1 MNDRNSGD
9 IVEEDLVKLL
19 QHFIHTAHRANSKDD
34 TKGLLYTDDC
44 EQLFN
49 KDYAYTV
56 IPNLNGELCCHY
68 PYKVFVLEYEKQM
81 VSHNNVTNT
90 EVYENLLDNGKLK
103 QFFWAARSARC
114 RGRFVV
120 PVILFE
126 GKQICRSGTL
136 STGMEMFGRIGI
148 DFFMSSDSGSPT
160 PSSSISTMEQAK
172 DGQSEWPSHD
182 KIRGHDIKL
191 LKYLKIN
198 YICDLMVEK
207 KKVKYYM
214 RVASSEKV
222 DKESRYSDFCLLSLP
237 YPGCEF
243 FKEWKE
249 HAYCGQEVR
258 YDWSQPSIDAA
269 LDIPNEL
276 YSLTD
281 VHWEFYK
288 DWDLL
293 LLTKNYFKLLV
304 SLIREG
310 SSGILVHCISGW
322 DRTPLYISLLRLSL
336 WADGAIHQSL
346 KPEEILYLTI
356 AYDWYLFGHCLPD
369 RLDKGEE
376 IFRFCFHFLKFITSD
391 DYSVYSGSK
400 QKSRES
406 SRPSSQAIPEDLK
419 VDILDSVF
427 DHHSE
432 AVPEKAAVQK
442 ELQKEQLGEISKFP
456 QKVPHENTTD
466 KPVDSEI
473 TVTDSNLL
481 TSESN
486 PTAMSTS
493 PSGAQVFLSEDT
505 QSAAYIHHK
514 VPHTGGDPCATGD
527 TGPSGLTTTST
538 TSGGNVSSVSISD
551 ALQCHQLEQK
561 LAQCGVG
568 VGDSRD
574 PAKNE
579 SATSCKSCC
588 IDIAPNARCSSCHHH
603 QQHHRMSSPPN
614 HLDSVTHYTPG
625 WFSSPAHSAHIS
637 SPATLTHSLSEENVP
652 SRSSRLACVRNMFFH
667 AYSIAESSSMATN
680 TTNTTSSTSSSMFD
694 SLTEGFRWGSL
705 KSDDP

>member
-1 MNDRNSGD
+1 MSGLKNRE

-19 QHFIHTAHRANSKDD
+19 QHFIHTSHRANSKDD
-34 TKGLLYTDDC
+34 AKGLLYTDDC
-44 EQLFN
+44 ERLFN

-81 VSHNNVTNT
+81 VSNKELSNGQDSD
-90 EVYENLLDNGKLK
+90 VYENLLDIGKLK

-136 STGMEMFGRIGI
+136 STGMEMFGRVGI
-148 DFFMSSDSGSPT
+148 DFFLSSDSSAT
-160 PSSSISTMEQAK
+160 ASNISNLEQGK

-249 HAYCGQEVR
+249 HAYCGQEVK
-258 YDWSQPSIDAA
+258 YDWNQPSIDAA

-293 LLTKNYFKLLV
+293 LLTKNYFKLLI

-369 RLDKGEE
+369 RIDKGEE

-391 DYSVYSGSK
+391 DFSVYSGGSK
-400 QKSRES
+400 RKSNNT
-406 SRPSSQAIPEDLK
+406 SRPSSQAFPEDMK
-419 VDILDSVF
+419 ADFLDSVF
-427 DHHSE
+427 HNNE
-432 AVPEKAAVQK
+432 GNAEKEPEKELEK
-442 ELQKEQLGEISKFP
+442 ELVVEISEFP
-456 QKVPHENTTD
+456 QEN
-466 KPVDSEI
+466 KNENSAGNKENGEV

-481 TSESN
+481 PGSYSSSS
-486 PTAMSTS
+486 MSTS
-493 PSGAQVFLSEDT
+493 PSGAQIFLSEDT

-514 VPHTGGDPCATGD
+514 VPNTTDNTATA
-527 TGPSGLTTTST
+527 TST
-538 TSGGNVSSVSISD
+538 SLT
-551 ALQCHQLEQK
+551 AEKLHCQQLQRK
-561 LAQCGVG
+561 LAQCGLSSLG
-568 VGDSRD
+568 SGDSGSSM
-574 PAKNE
+574 
-579 SATSCKSCC
+579 SAARN
-588 IDIAPNARCSSCHHH
+588 IDIANEKTAPPASS
-603 QQHHRMSSPPN
+603 PN
-614 HLDSVTHYTPG
+614 HLGSVKHYTPG

-667 AYSIAESSSMATN
+667 AYSIAESSSAAN
-680 TTNTTSSTSSSMFD
+680 PSSMLD
-694 SLTEGFRWGSL
+694 SLTEGFRWGSV
-705 KSDDP
+705 KSDDM